1 MKVRE
6 LRGIHGTQQSFYNK
20 AFINEDNENTQYLYS
35 YYSLIVT
42 NYGNAIKFE
51 EVINLYSNQKNW
63 DIIVREIELKF
74 EEDINLYSNATMS
87 RVRKYLRQIGR
98 WDLAALLKANL
109 FKKLDETNYIVLD
122 IL

>member
-1 MKVRE
+1 MKTKE
-6 LRGIHGTQQSFYNK
+6 LRVI
-20 AFINEDNENTQYLYS
+20 
-35 YYSLIVT
+35 IVT

>member
-6 LRGIHGTQQSFYNK
+6 LRGIHGTH
-20 AFINEDNENTQYLYS
+20 
-35 YYSLIVT
+35 SLIVT
-42 NYGNAIKFE
+42 NYGNTIKFE